1 MDFSPALK
9 KLISVFLIPKINKVF
24 SKHGDIRI
32 VDVKCSNEKEPNNFL
47 IEVYFNDF
55 FDITDTLTLTLMC
68 RIITSMINS
77 ISPYV
82 MGTNTYYGFIKYTIQ
97 GKEKPIHISHFHSAL
112 FSDYPLKDDLI
123 LLDNLLSDSP
133 S

>member
-9 KLISVFLIPKINKVF
+9 KIISVVLIPKINEVF

-32 VDVKCSNEKEPNNFL
+32 IDVKCSKEKVPNNFL
-47 IEVYFNDF
+47 IEVYFNES
-55 FDITDTLTLTLMC
+55 FDITDTLTLTLVC
-68 RIITSMINS
+68 RIITFMINN
-77 ISPYV
+77 ISPYI
-82 MGTNTYYGFIKYTIQ
+82 MGTNTYYGFIKYIIQ
-97 GKEKPIHISHFHSAL
+97 EKTIHISHFYSGL
-112 FSDYPLKDDLI
+112 QSDSSLKEDLI

>member
-9 KLISVFLIPKINKVF
+9 KIISVVLIPKINKVF

-32 VDVKCSNEKEPNNFL
+32 VDVKCSKEKEPNNFL

-55 FDITDTLTLTLMC
+55 FDITDTLTLTFVC
-68 RIITSMINS
+68 RKITTMINN
-77 ISPYV
+77 ISPYI
-82 MGTNTYYGFIKYTIQ
+82 MGTNTYYGFIKYIIQ
-97 GKEKPIHISHFHSAL
+97 EKTIHISHFFSGYQTDHSL
-112 FSDYPLKDDLI
+112 EHNLLK
-123 LLDNLLSDSP
+123 LDNLLSDSP